1 MLSDLILIALTPF
14 ITRIY
19 DPSVYGVASAFTA
32 IVSILLV
39 VCCFR
44 YEQAIMLPKDDRD
57 AGSLLL
63 ACFLLVSIFS
73 ILLVPV
79 IVFFGGTITTFLHL
93 SDILPYLYLLPI
105 VIFSWRYLPLNETL
119 ELA

>member
-1 MLSDLILIALTPF
+1 
-14 ITRIY
+14 
-19 DPSVYGVASAFTA
+19 
-32 IVSILLV
+32 
-39 VCCFR
+39 
-44 YEQAIMLPKDDRD
+44 MLPKDDRD

-105 VIFSWRYLPLNETL
+105 VIFSGGIFLSMRLWNLRKKQFGTQATTQVVQYTLFRYSNGFRVSALSSLGL
-119 ELA
+119 